1 MEWWQM
7 MILIFSIMFL
17 LMATNYP
24 ITFVFITLN
33 IGMFYYLLNGMPGI
47 EMFVVSMYD
56 SLFSFTLIAVPMFI
70 LMGEVLFHSGAA
82 FRAINALDKLLGKM
96 PGRLAILASMAGILF
111 GAVSGSMMGNVAML
125 GSTLGPEM
133 EKRGYAK
140 TMIFGPIMGVGSL
153 AIIIPPSAIGVLYA
167 SIAQISVGKV
177 LIGGVIP
184 GLILGMVYMVQII
197 IRVKI
202 NPSLAPIYDV
212 DPVPMG
218 EKIKSII
225 FDVAPLGI
233 VIFAVIGTI
242 ILGLATPSEAA
253 ALGALGAFLLSV
265 YNRTFG
271 FQLIKKAAFG
281 TFKTTGMVFAIVA
294 ATVGFGQMLAL
305 TGIVDTMVEFATSF
319 QGNPLVILILME
331 VLVFGLGCFV
341 EIVPLMMITIP
352 IFFPIITQL
361 GFDPIWFAV
370 INIINLEVASI
381 TPPFGMLLFVMKAVS
396 PKGTKMADI
405 YKSVGPFVLCDI
417 FVMILLFLIPP
428 LITWLPSLIY
438 Q

>member
-1 MEWWQM
+1 

-17 LMATNYP
+17 LMSTNYP
-24 ITFVFITLN
+24 IAFVFLTIN
-33 IGMFYYLLNGMPGI
+33 IGMFYFILNGMPGI

-56 SLFSFTLIAVPMFI
+56 SLFSFILIAVPMFI
-70 LMGEVLFHSGAA
+70 LMGEVLFHSGSA
-82 FRAINALDKLLGKM
+82 FRAINALDKLLGRM
-96 PGRLAILASMAGILF
+96 PGRLAILASMSGILF

-140 TMIFGPIMGVGSL
+140 TMIYGPIMGVGSL

-184 GLILGMVYMVQII
+184 GLLLGLVYMVSII
-197 IRVKI
+197 IRVTI
-202 NPSLAPIYDV
+202 NPSLAPSYDV
-212 DPVPMG
+212 EPVPFS

-225 FDVAPLGI
+225 LDVAPLGI

-242 ILGLATPSEAA
+242 LLGIATPSEAA
-253 ALGALGAFLLSV
+253 ALGALGAIVLSF
-265 YNRTFG
+265 YNRTFS
-271 FQLIKKAAFG
+271 FKMLKDAAFG
-281 TFKTTGMVFAIVA
+281 TFKTTAMVLAIVA
-294 ATVGFGQMLAL
+294 ATIGFGQMLAL
-305 TGIVDTMVEFATSF
+305 TGIVSTMVDFATSF
-319 QGNPLVILILME
+319 EGNPIIILILMQ
-331 VLVFGLGCFV
+331 VLIFVLGCFV

-352 IFFPIITQL
+352 IFFPIIMKL
-361 GFDPIWFAV
+361 GYDPIWFAV

-381 TPPFGMLLFVMKAVS
+381 TPPFGMLLFVMKGVAS
-396 PKGTKMADI
+396 KDTKMVDI

-417 FVMILLFLIPP
+417 LVIALLFLIPP
-428 LITWLPSLIY
+428 LVTWLPSFIY
-438 Q
+438 K